1 MKKLIIS
8 ESEKR
13 RILEMYNLITE
24 QVEQELVN
32 YGNNYIDN
40 NDCDKIYNDLKNFQS
55 AVESGQVQMSSEDK
69 KELDKNLKR
78 MNILK
83 KVACDTIKEQMK
95 ENFAEQAQQNPDKL
109 KVSMCWFSENISK
122 PSTPLKACS
131 VTAQPGDETP
141 AQTSTEQPA
150 QTSTEQPAQTSTE
163 QPAQTSTEQPAQ
175 TGDKVDSN
183 YKLDTP
189 DKIQKFQTWMDKNHG
204 KWAYSRKYNRNYSV
218 DGKSNKGFGN
228 MGPNTKK
235 AWDNTEFKNAYL
247 KEMGLVNKTENKPE
261 NKTNV
266 EQPKKEVQQSRTED
280 DAYNY

>member
-24 QVEQELVN
+24 QVDQELVN

-55 AVESGQVQMSSEDK
+55 AVESGQVKVSSEDK

-95 ENFAEQAQQNPDKL
+95 ENFAKEAQQNPDKL
-109 KVSMCWFSENISK
+109 KTSMCWFSENISK
-122 PSTPLKACS
+122 PSTPLKAC
-131 VTAQPGDETP
+131 
-141 AQTSTEQPA
+141 QTSTENPA
-150 QTSTEQPAQTSTE
+150 NGTENPANGTENPANGTEQPANGTE
-163 QPAQTSTEQPAQ
+163 QPANGTEQPAK
-175 TGDKVDSN
+175 TGAVDSN

-189 DKIQKFQTWMDKNHG
+189 DKIQKFQTWMDKNYG
-204 KWAYSRKYNRNYSV
+204 KWAYSRKYNKNYSV
-218 DGKSNKGFGN
+218 DSKPNKGFGN

-235 AWDNTEFKNAYL
+235 AWDNTEYKNAYL

-261 NKTNV
+261 NK
-266 EQPKKEVQQSRTED
+266 PIVQQPNVSGESD
-280 DAYNY
+280 NIKDF